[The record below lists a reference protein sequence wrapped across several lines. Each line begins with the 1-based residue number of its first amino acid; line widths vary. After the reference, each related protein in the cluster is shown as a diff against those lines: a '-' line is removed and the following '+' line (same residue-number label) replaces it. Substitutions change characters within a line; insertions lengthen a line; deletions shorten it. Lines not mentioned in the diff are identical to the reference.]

1 MSKVLVTGGA
11 GYIGAHVAAELLK
24 SGYGIRIYDD
34 FSNGL
39 HRRVDGKFRD
49 IVDGDMLDRVKLLAA
64 LDGIDAVI
72 HLAAKKAVEES
83 VKDPLKYYENNVGGS
98 LNLLGAM
105 AAKGVKQL
113 VYSSSAAVYSPNDKE
128 AVLEDDPTAPLS
140 PYGASKLLAEQL
152 ISSVGSAEQISN
164 ISLRYFNVVGSNIAE
179 FGDNSKDN
187 LVPKVFLALKNGKRP
202 QIYGSD
208 YPTPDGTC
216 IRDYIHVCDL
226 ADAHVLGLERLVALQ
241 ANPQAS
247 VQPLIYNLGNGT
259 GYSVQQV
266 IETAKAVTGCGLL
279 AHVAPRRDG
288 DPAVLVASAEHA
300 FTDLG
305 WKPRYPDLTVIIEHA
320 WRWHRLRHLGHSPS
334 AAA

>member
-83 VKDPLKYYENNVGGS
+83 VKDPLKYYENNVGGT

-216 IRDYIHVCDL
+216 IRDYIHVQDL
-226 ADAHVLGLERLVALQ
+226 ALAHLAALKKVESGYISQ
-241 ANPQAS
+241 
-247 VQPLIYNLGNGT
+247 VYNVGSGK
-259 GYSVQQV
+259 GYSVKEMMDQ
-266 IETAKAVTGCGLL
+266 ISKSIG
-279 AHVAPRRDG
+279 RDINPEVSQARAG
-288 DPAVLVASAEHA
+288 DSPKLIASIGKIREQ
-300 FTDLG
+300 LG
-305 WKPRYPDLTVIIEHA
+305 WSPKASLEEMIDSA
-320 WRWHRLRHLGHSPS
+320 WQAEVART
-334 AAA
+334 

>member
-24 SGYGIRIYDD
+24 RGYSIRIYDD

-49 IVDGDMLDRVKLLAA
+49 IVEGDMLDRAKLLAA

-72 HLAAKKAVEES
+72 HLAAKKSVEES

-113 VYSSSAAVYSPNDKE
+113 VYSSSAAVYSPNDQE

-152 ISSVGSAEQISN
+152 ISSVGLAEQISN
-164 ISLRYFNVVGSNIAE
+164 ISLRYFNVIGSNIAE

-216 IRDYIHVCDL
+216 IRDYIHVQDL
-226 ADAHVLGLERLVALQ
+226 ALAHLAALKKVESGYRSQ
-241 ANPQAS
+241 
-247 VQPLIYNLGNGT
+247 VYNVGSGK
-259 GYSVQQV
+259 GYSVKEMMDQ
-266 IETAKAVTGCGLL
+266 ISKSLG
-279 AHVAPRRDG
+279 RDINPEVSQARAG
-288 DPAVLVASAEHA
+288 DSPKLIASIDKIKEQ
-300 FTDLG
+300 LG
-305 WKPRYPDLTVIIEHA
+305 WSPKASLEEMIDSA
-320 WRWHRLRHLGHSPS
+320 WQAEVART
-334 AAA
+334 

>member
-24 SGYGIRIYDD
+24 SGYSIRIYDD

-72 HLAAKKAVEES
+72 HLAAKKSVEES
-83 VKDPLKYYENNVGGS
+83 VKDPLKYYENNVGGT

-140 PYGASKLLAEQL
+140 PYGASKLLSEQL

-164 ISLRYFNVVGSNIAE
+164 ISLRYFNVIGSNIAE

-216 IRDYIHVCDL
+216 IRDYIHVQDL
-226 ADAHVLGLERLVALQ
+226 ALAHLAALKKVESGYISQ
-241 ANPQAS
+241 
-247 VQPLIYNLGNGT
+247 VYNVGSGK
-259 GYSVQQV
+259 GYSVKEMMDQ
-266 IETAKAVTGCGLL
+266 ISKSLG
-279 AHVAPRRDG
+279 RDINPEVSQARAG
-288 DPAVLVASAEHA
+288 DSPKLIASIDKIKEQ
-300 FTDLG
+300 LG
-305 WKPRYPDLTVIIEHA
+305 WSPKASLEEMIDSA
-320 WRWHRLRHLGHSPS
+320 WQAEVART
-334 AAA
+334 

>member
-72 HLAAKKAVEES
+72 HLAAKKSVEES

-216 IRDYIHVCDL
+216 IRDYIHVQDL
-226 ADAHVLGLERLVALQ
+226 ALAHLAALKKVESGYISQ
-241 ANPQAS
+241 
-247 VQPLIYNLGNGT
+247 VYNVGSGK
-259 GYSVQQV
+259 GYSVKEMMDQ
-266 IETAKAVTGCGLL
+266 ISKSIG
-279 AHVAPRRDG
+279 RDINPEVSQARAG
-288 DPAVLVASAEHA
+288 DSPKLIASIDKIREQ
-300 FTDLG
+300 LG
-305 WKPRYPDLTVIIEHA
+305 WSPRASLEEMIDSA
-320 WRWHRLRHLGHSPS
+320 WQAEVAR
-334 AAA
+334 A

>member
-24 SGYGIRIYDD
+24 SGYSIRIYDD

-83 VKDPLKYYENNVGGS
+83 VKDPLKYYENNVGGT

-140 PYGASKLLAEQL
+140 PYGASKLLSEQL

-164 ISLRYFNVVGSNIAE
+164 ISLRYFNVIGSNIAE

-216 IRDYIHVCDL
+216 IRDYIHVQDL
-226 ADAHVLGLERLVALQ
+226 ALAHLAALKK
-241 ANPQAS
+241 AES
-247 VQPLIYNLGNGT
+247 VYISQVYNVGSGK
-259 GYSVQQV
+259 GYSVKEMMDQ
-266 IETAKAVTGCGLL
+266 ISKSLG
-279 AHVAPRRDG
+279 RDINPEVSQARAG
-288 DPAVLVASAEHA
+288 DSPKLIASIDKIKEQ
-300 FTDLG
+300 LG
-305 WKPRYPDLTVIIEHA
+305 WSPKASLEEMIDSA
-320 WRWHRLRHLGHSPS
+320 WQAEVART
-334 AAA
+334 

>member
-24 SGYGIRIYDD
+24 SGYSIRIYDD

-72 HLAAKKAVEES
+72 HLAAKKSVEES
-83 VKDPLKYYENNVGGS
+83 VKDPLKYYENNVGGT

-128 AVLEDDPTAPLS
+128 AVVEDDPTAPLS
-140 PYGASKLLAEQL
+140 PYGASKLLSEQL

-216 IRDYIHVCDL
+216 IRDYIHVQDL
-226 ADAHVLGLERLVALQ
+226 ALAHLAALKKVESGYISQ
-241 ANPQAS
+241 
-247 VQPLIYNLGNGT
+247 VYNVGSGK
-259 GYSVQQV
+259 GYSVKEMMDQ
-266 IETAKAVTGCGLL
+266 ISKSLG
-279 AHVAPRRDG
+279 RDINPEVSPARAG
-288 DPAVLVASAEHA
+288 DSPKLIASIDKIKEQ
-300 FTDLG
+300 LG
-305 WKPRYPDLTVIIEHA
+305 WSPKASLEEMIDSA
-320 WRWHRLRHLGHSPS
+320 WQAEESR
-334 AAA
+334 A

>member
-24 SGYGIRIYDD
+24 SGYSIRIYDD

-49 IVDGDMLDRVKLLAA
+49 IVDGDMLDRAKLLAA

-83 VKDPLKYYENNVGGS
+83 VKDPLKYYENNVGGT

-216 IRDYIHVCDL
+216 IRDYIHVQDL
-226 ADAHVLGLERLVALQ
+226 ALAHLAALKKVESGYISQ
-241 ANPQAS
+241 
-247 VQPLIYNLGNGT
+247 VYNVGSGK
-259 GYSVQQV
+259 GYSVKEMMDQ
-266 IETAKAVTGCGLL
+266 ISKSIG
-279 AHVAPRRDG
+279 RDINPELSPARAG
-288 DPAVLVASAEHA
+288 DSPKLIASIDKIKEQ
-300 FTDLG
+300 LG
-305 WKPRYPDLTVIIEHA
+305 WSPKASLEEMIDSA
-320 WRWHRLRHLGHSPS
+320 WQAEVART
-334 AAA
+334 

>member
-24 SGYGIRIYDD
+24 SGYSIRIYDD

-49 IVDGDMLDRVKLLAA
+49 IVDGDMLDRAKLLAA

-83 VKDPLKYYENNVGGS
+83 VKDPLKYYENNVGGT

-128 AVLEDDPTAPLS
+128 AVVEDDPTAPLS

-152 ISSVGSAEQISN
+152 ISSVGLAEQISN

-187 LVPKVFLALKNGKRP
+187 LVPKVFLALKNGRRP

-216 IRDYIHVCDL
+216 IRDYIHVQDL
-226 ADAHVLGLERLVALQ
+226 ALAHLAALKKVESGYISQ
-241 ANPQAS
+241 
-247 VQPLIYNLGNGT
+247 VYNVGSGK
-259 GYSVQQV
+259 GYSVKEMMDQ
-266 IETAKAVTGCGLL
+266 ISKSLG
-279 AHVAPRRDG
+279 RDINPEVSQARAG
-288 DPAVLVASAEHA
+288 DSPKLIASIDKIKEQ
-300 FTDLG
+300 LG
-305 WKPRYPDLTVIIEHA
+305 WSPKASLEEMIDSA
-320 WRWHRLRHLGHSPS
+320 WQAEVART
-334 AAA
+334 

>member
-1 MSKVLVTGGA
+1 MSEVLVTGGA

-24 SGYGIRIYDD
+24 SGYSIRIYDD

-72 HLAAKKAVEES
+72 HLAAKKSVEES
-83 VKDPLKYYENNVGGS
+83 VKNPLKYYENNVGGT

-128 AVLEDDPTAPLS
+128 AVVEDDPTAPLS
-140 PYGASKLLAEQL
+140 PYGASKLLSEQL

-164 ISLRYFNVVGSNIAE
+164 ISLRYFNVVGSNIVE

-216 IRDYIHVCDL
+216 IRDYIHVQDL
-226 ADAHVLGLERLVALQ
+226 ALAHLAALKKVESGYVSQ
-241 ANPQAS
+241 
-247 VQPLIYNLGNGT
+247 VYNVGSGK
-259 GYSVQQV
+259 GYSVKEMMDQ
-266 IETAKAVTGCGLL
+266 ISKSIG
-279 AHVAPRRDG
+279 RDINPEVSDARAG
-288 DPAVLVASAEHA
+288 DSPKLIASIDKIKEQ
-300 FTDLG
+300 LG
-305 WKPRYPDLTVIIEHA
+305 WSPKASLEEMIDSA
-320 WRWHRLRHLGHSPS
+320 WQAEESR
-334 AAA
+334 A

>member
-24 SGYGIRIYDD
+24 SGYSIRIYDD

-49 IVDGDMLDRVKLLAA
+49 IVDGDMLDRAKLLAA

-128 AVLEDDPTAPLS
+128 AVVEDDPTAPLS

-216 IRDYIHVCDL
+216 IRDYIHVQDL
-226 ADAHVLGLERLVALQ
+226 ALAHLAALKKVESGYISQ
-241 ANPQAS
+241 
-247 VQPLIYNLGNGT
+247 VYNVGSGK
-259 GYSVQQV
+259 GYSVKEMMDQ
-266 IETAKAVTGCGLL
+266 ISKSLG
-279 AHVAPRRDG
+279 RDINPEVSQARAG
-288 DPAVLVASAEHA
+288 DSPKLIASIDKIKEQ
-300 FTDLG
+300 LG
-305 WKPRYPDLTVIIEHA
+305 WSPKASLEEMIDSA
-320 WRWHRLRHLGHSPS
+320 WQAEGART
-334 AAA
+334 

>member
-24 SGYGIRIYDD
+24 SGYSIRIYDD

-83 VKDPLKYYENNVGGS
+83 VKDPLKYYENNVGGT

-128 AVLEDDPTAPLS
+128 AVLADDPTAPLS
-140 PYGASKLLAEQL
+140 PYGASKLLSEQL

-216 IRDYIHVCDL
+216 IRDYIHVQDL
-226 ADAHVLGLERLVALQ
+226 ALAHLAALKKVESGYISQ
-241 ANPQAS
+241 
-247 VQPLIYNLGNGT
+247 VYNVGSGK
-259 GYSVQQV
+259 GYSVKEMMDQ
-266 IETAKAVTGCGLL
+266 ISKSLG
-279 AHVAPRRDG
+279 RDINPEVSQARAG
-288 DPAVLVASAEHA
+288 DSPKLIASIDKIKEQ
-300 FTDLG
+300 LG
-305 WKPRYPDLTVIIEHA
+305 WSPKASLEEMIDSA
-320 WRWHRLRHLGHSPS
+320 WQAEVART
-334 AAA
+334 

>member
-24 SGYGIRIYDD
+24 SGYSIRIYDD

-140 PYGASKLLAEQL
+140 PYGASKLLSEQL

-202 QIYGSD
+202 QIYGSN

-216 IRDYIHVCDL
+216 IRDYIHVQDL
-226 ADAHVLGLERLVALQ
+226 ALAHLAALKKVESGYISQ
-241 ANPQAS
+241 
-247 VQPLIYNLGNGT
+247 VYNVGSGK
-259 GYSVQQV
+259 GYSVKEMMDQ
-266 IETAKAVTGCGLL
+266 ISKSIG
-279 AHVAPRRDG
+279 RDINPEVSQARAG
-288 DPAVLVASAEHA
+288 DSPKLIASIDKIKEQ
-300 FTDLG
+300 LG
-305 WKPRYPDLTVIIEHA
+305 WSPKASLEEMIDSA
-320 WRWHRLRHLGHSPS
+320 WQAEVART
-334 AAA
+334 

>member
-24 SGYGIRIYDD
+24 SGYSIRIYDD

-83 VKDPLKYYENNVGGS
+83 VKDPLKYYENNVGGT

-202 QIYGSD
+202 QIYGSN

-216 IRDYIHVCDL
+216 IRDYIHVQDL
-226 ADAHVLGLERLVALQ
+226 ALAHLAALKKVESGYISQ
-241 ANPQAS
+241 
-247 VQPLIYNLGNGT
+247 VYNVGSGK
-259 GYSVQQV
+259 GYSVKEMMDQ
-266 IETAKAVTGCGLL
+266 ISKSLG
-279 AHVAPRRDG
+279 RDINPEVSQARAG
-288 DPAVLVASAEHA
+288 DSPKLIASIDKIKEQ
-300 FTDLG
+300 LG
-305 WKPRYPDLTVIIEHA
+305 WSPKASLEEMIDSA
-320 WRWHRLRHLGHSPS
+320 WQAEVART
-334 AAA
+334 